1 MTLTR
6 CDICCDILDGID
18 NGTIY
23 DCSSTVYNKLS
34 IEHICEDCLASS
46 DNLVLTNPS
55 KYAYVVEFKVEN
67 HE

>member
-6 CDICCDILDGID
+6 CDVCCDILDGID

-23 DCSSTVYNKLS
+23 DCSSTVYNKLG

-46 DNLVLTNPS
+46 DNLVLNNPS